1 MDKLFAIAKVAH
13 ASGTRGEVRVQPL
26 SRYFDDY
33 ISEKPLFLGESKGV
47 CRKTRLIKTVIGSK
61 KSRFQFEGIDS
72 RDEAEAVIGQYLFAS
87 VSLEDDI
94 NLISSDLI
102 GFTVL
107 TEEGDVIGVLIEI
120 LWLPVQ
126 DIYVIQNDK
135 REYLI
140 PVIPEIIRRINHDG
154 GFIEISPM
162 DGLLD

>member
-1 MDKLFAIAKVAH
+1 MDKLFAIAKVAN

-33 ISEKPLFLGESKGV
+33 VSKKPLFLGESEGV
-47 CRKTRLIKTVIGSK
+47 CRKVRLIKTVLGSK

-72 RDEAEAVIGQYLFAS
+72 RGEAEAVVGQYLYAS
-87 VSLEDDI
+87 VSSEDDI

-102 GFTVL
+102 GYTVL
-107 TEEGDVIGVLIEI
+107 TEWNDVIGVLIEI
-120 LWLPVQ
+120 LWLPAQ
-126 DIYVIQNDK
+126 DIYVIQNDD

-140 PVIPEIIRRINHDG
+140 PVIPEIIKRINHDG